1 MAKFISFSKFFLS
14 VLLIVSLGF
23 ICGKDKEKSESSS
36 KEDTKKESTKESTK
50 ETTKDDAKKESVKYS
65 DESVTPILYF
75 CESYGKNGEVGISD
89 RFTTGYLTVMVK
101 SNSALGLKNVKIQ
114 FDRYDDNTGK
124 FKYYKKFDFVINPD
138 DKFVYFAKTSG
149 NDMSFDKTGIYRV
162 FMLDSKGT
170 TVASNL
176 VQIIR

>member
-1 MAKFISFSKFFLS
+1 MAKFISLSKFFLS

-23 ICGKDKEKSESSS
+23 ICGKDKEKSDSSK
-36 KEDTKKESTKESTK
+36 KEDTKKE
-50 ETTKDDAKKESVKYS
+50 ETKKESNKESAKYS

-75 CESYGKNGEVGISD
+75 CETYGKNGEVGISD

-101 SNSALGLKNVKIQ
+101 SNNAIGLKNVKIQ
-114 FDRYDDNTGK
+114 FDKYDDRSETFK
-124 FKYYKKFDFVINPD
+124 FYKKFDFVINPEE
-138 DKFVYFAKTSG
+138 KFVYFAKTSG

-162 FMLDSKGT
+162 FMLDDKGN